1 MLIKVPASVPK
12 ALIEGAIARGQGKST
27 TGAQLDSITF
37 EALLPPNIALI
48 ADIETDN
55 KIRTLSDLKLVVKK
69 AGGLS
74 SATAFYFSRRG
85 RAVFRPKEGG
95 PSFSDL
101 LDEAIEHE
109 GAEDVEEGPDGKLI
123 VWTEPT
129 MLMAI
134 TEAFSKKLDL
144 DLLEA
149 DIIWSAKDDTAVESD
164 SRDTADSLDNLL
176 GGLREYPEVKAIY
189 ANVRQGALTD
199 EQWDKVERHLDV

>member
-1 MLIKVPASVPK
+1 M
-12 ALIEGAIARGQGKST
+12 
-27 TGAQLDSITF
+27 TF
-37 EALLPPNIALI
+37 EALMPPNIALI

-85 RAVFRPKEGG
+85 RVVFRPKEGG

-101 LDEAIEHE
+101 LEEAIEHE
-109 GAEDVEEGPDGKLI
+109 GAEDVEEGSDGKLI

-134 TEAFSKKLDL
+134 TEAFSKKFEVE
-144 DLLEA
+144 LLEA
-149 DIIWSAKDDTAVESD
+149 DIIWSAKDDTAVEPDSSD
-164 SRDTADSLDNLL
+164 AADSLENLL
-176 GGLREYPEVKAIY
+176 GGLRDYPEVKAIY
-189 ANVRQGALTD
+189 ANVRQGTLTD
-199 EQWDKVERHLDV
+199 EQWHKVERHLDV